1 MSYHLIGLERERER
15 GRDREMKGERKEE
28 ELRKGGS
35 KGRKKTL
42 QQLIS
47 ELSASILYNYT
58 HCRHM
63 VQGCELYNYTL
74 YIYTL

>member
-1 MSYHLIGLERERER
+1 
-15 GRDREMKGERKEE
+15 MKGERKEE

-35 KGRKKTL
+35 RGTL

-58 HCRHM
+58 HCRHR
-63 VQGCELYNYTL
+63 VQGCQYIITHCIHTL
-74 YIYTL
+74 